1 MDQDQKL
8 WRIKF
13 KSCGVGWI
21 FLGLWVSSN
30 VLVLES
36 FLPILQ
42 FLLPEFILENFELT
56 GIDRQDV
63 VFHIHLTEKNTDDQ
77 DPERK
82 NLLSKGF
89 FSPITVQDFPLRGH
103 KVFLHIKRRRWLN
116 TQTGK
121 VVYRDWT
128 EVEKG
133 TRMTSEFAAF

>member
-1 MDQDQKL
+1 M
-8 WRIKF
+8 
-13 KSCGVGWI
+13 
-21 FLGLWVSSN
+21 
-30 VLVLES
+30 ES

-56 GIDRQDV
+56 TIDRQEG
-63 VFHIHLTEKNTDDQ
+63 VFHIHLTEKNTDDR

-89 FSPITVQDFPLRGH
+89 FPVITVQDFPIRGH

-128 EVEKG
+128 EVGKG
-133 TRMTSEFAAF
+133 TRMTSEFADFLKEVSRYPSE